1 MTASEAEVD
10 EALTAALQR
19 SHSTPEPLF
28 GHAHLDFTN
37 SSGLNQHDLLP
48 NGNKNE
54 YGKRFCFKKTG
65 KSLLEDLIFASTNPQ
80 YDDRLF
86 IELQVQYMKSP

>member
-10 EALTAALQR
+10 EALSAALQR

-54 YGKRFCFKKTG
+54 YGKRFFFLNYQLHTVFSKEK
-65 KSLLEDLIFASTNPQ
+65 LI
-80 YDDRLF
+80 
-86 IELQVQYMKSP
+86 

>member
-10 EALTAALQR
+10 EALSAALQR

-54 YGKRFCFKKTG
+54 PTWTPWATSG
-65 KSLLEDLIFASTNPQ
+65 STFEIWGGF
-80 YDDRLF
+80 RK
-86 IELQVQYMKSP
+86 E

>member
-48 NGNKNE
+48 NGNKND
-54 YGKRFCFKKTG
+54 YGKRFFFK
-65 KSLLEDLIFASTNPQ
+65 
-80 YDDRLF
+80 
-86 IELQVQYMKSP
+86 LQVNLCQKLFFLQNMGRTCCVQKLF

>member
-10 EALTAALQR
+10 EALSAALQR

-37 SSGLNQHDLLP
+37 AALGINHGLLP
-48 NGNKNE
+48 NGNKKD
-54 YGKRFCFKKTG
+54 YGKTFFKFENFKICGG
-65 KSLLEDLIFASTNPQ
+65 K
-80 YDDRLF
+80 
-86 IELQVQYMKSP
+86 

>member
-10 EALTAALQR
+10 EALSAALQR

-37 SSGLNQHDLLP
+37 SSGLNQHGLLP

-54 YGKRFCFKKTG
+54 YGKRFFFKLPTTVFSK
-65 KSLLEDLIFASTNPQ
+65 ENST
-80 YDDRLF
+80 R
-86 IELQVQYMKSP
+86 SS

>member
-10 EALTAALQR
+10 EALSAALQR

-37 SSGLNQHDLLP
+37 SSGLNPHGPFP

-54 YGKRFCFKKTG
+54 YGKNFFHLRTTVFSKEK
-65 KSLLEDLIFASTNPQ
+65 LN
-80 YDDRLF
+80 
-86 IELQVQYMKSP
+86 

>member
-10 EALTAALQR
+10 EALSAALQR

-37 SSGLNQHDLLP
+37 AALGINHGLLP
-48 NGNKNE
+48 NGNKKD
-54 YGKRFCFKKTG
+54 YGKTFWKFVNFKICEG
-65 KSLLEDLIFASTNPQ
+65 KKLGPVKEKENG
-80 YDDRLF
+80 DR
-86 IELQVQYMKSP
+86 

>member
-10 EALTAALQR
+10 EALSAALQR

-37 SSGLNQHDLLP
+37 AALGINHGLLP
-48 NGNKNE
+48 NGNKKD
-54 YGKRFCFKKTG
+54 YGKTYFEICKGKKLG
-65 KSLLEDLIFASTNPQ
+65 PVKEKK
-80 YDDRLF
+80 RG
-86 IELQVQYMKSP
+86 

>member
-10 EALTAALQR
+10 EALSAALQR

-37 SSGLNQHDLLP
+37 AVGLNHGLHP
-48 NGNKNE
+48 NGNKN
-54 YGKRFCFKKTG
+54 
-65 KSLLEDLIFASTNPQ
+65 D
-80 YDDRLF
+80 
-86 IELQVQYMKSP
+86 

>member
-10 EALTAALQR
+10 EALSAALQR

-48 NGNKNE
+48 NGNKND
-54 YGKRFCFKKTG
+54 YGKRFFLNYK
-65 KSLLEDLIFASTNPQ
+65 LLS
-80 YDDRLF
+80 R
-86 IELQVQYMKSP
+86 S

>member
-10 EALTAALQR
+10 EALSAALQR

-37 SSGLNQHDLLP
+37 GSGLNQHGLLP
-48 NGNKNE
+48 NGNTNE
-54 YGKRFCFKKTG
+54 YGKKF
-65 KSLLEDLIFASTNPQ
+65 IFDQQGNSIYNEFTK
-80 YDDRLF
+80 
-86 IELQVQYMKSP
+86 I

>member
-10 EALTAALQR
+10 EALSAALQR

-54 YGKRFCFKKTG
+54 YGKRFFLNYKLHKVFS
-65 KSLLEDLIFASTNPQ
+65 KEKLN
-80 YDDRLF
+80 
-86 IELQVQYMKSP
+86 